1 MVLKHVFS
9 VSALSMCCVKKDEGG
24 TPSFKTIIK
33 TKIDCN
39 SSFYKNPPPLTRPQV
54 APTFCNSDPM
64 SGEGK
69 TLLFLCRDSPFF
81 VTPCIL
87 INIQNI
93 LFLCL
98 NPPPP
103 SQPLKLRICYVFT
116 LFNFT
121 IL

>member
-1 MVLKHVFS
+1 M
-9 VSALSMCCVKKDEGG
+9 
-24 TPSFKTIIK
+24 
-33 TKIDCN
+33 KI
-39 SSFYKNPPPLTRPQV
+39 PPPLTRPQV

-69 TLLFLCRDSPFF
+69 TLLYLCRDSPFF

-87 INIQNI
+87 INI
-93 LFLCL
+93 
-98 NPPPP
+98 
-103 SQPLKLRICYVFT
+103 QPLKLRICYVFT